1 MTLRSWSYSPDC
13 DLISSVRYVACVDR
27 KLRKKEEQPVSTN
40 TIFDVDEQPGDVWL
54 QLSAVERAIMK
65 FVRLAG
71 DNVLTYALIAAN
83 MTMPRLP
90 GDDKSDVI
98 SDRTVAKYCHRL
110 ECPPLEL
117 VQRCGKRSGIQLTAK
132 GARLMRLLA
141 KTDF

>member
-1 MTLRSWSYSPDC
+1 M
-13 DLISSVRYVACVDR
+13 
-27 KLRKKEEQPVSTN
+27 RKKERPVTTDMN
-40 TIFDVDEQPGDVWL
+40 HDVENQLCDVWL

-65 FVRLAG
+65 FVRRAG

-83 MTMPRLP
+83 MTVPRLP